1 MKENRMKL
9 LKELREAEL
18 ERIDLDFRGSQ
29 EVSREE
35 YKKAYDKEMAL
46 KKKLYGSDE
55 HDITKDEIID
65 FLLGVR

>member
-1 MKENRMKL
+1 MKENRKEL

-46 KKKLYGSDE
+46 KKKLYGSDV